1 MTPDDPN
8 DPPEDAD
15 SPADEPRTKASEAA
29 AEAAAP
35 VAAPA
40 ATPATPAAEP
50 AAPRGPEAPSP
61 PPVDAGPGPRR
72 AALFHVLLLGLCL
85 VVGVAS
91 LVTGPYAPEAELDKD
106 EYEIFGPTDVFTAGL
121 RPDGVAVIRVDG
133 GIQFESPSFGGAK
146 NADRAVEMLR
156 KVSKAGSVKAVVLR
170 VNSPGGTVAAS
181 QEIADAVRLVKKAGK
196 KVVVSMADMA
206 ASGGYYISAPSDYI
220 FAHRGTITGSIGVIT
235 QLPRYKEIADKIGY
249 DVVSFTSG
257 PYKDMG
263 NPFREM
269 GEQEGGLFRKLVM
282 DAYLQFVEE
291 VSRGRAPA
299 ILGKLAEPKDSDAWD
314 ERLKKIQ
321 AGEDDRPRHPPGE
334 EKKETGPGAQEKP
347 AEGDEGDE
355 GEAGDGSEDSQ
366 DAKKPEETPAEPEVD
381 MAAVRRRVAEL
392 ADGRIYTGEE
402 ALRLGLVDAIGGLKD
417 AIRKAG
423 ELAGLGPDPVLLKP
437 RSGGELGQFF
447 SLMGSAP
454 SDLVDSLASRMS
466 TSMGVPMAPV
476 LPASVPVAYL
486 YLPGR

>member
-1 MTPDDPN
+1 MNPDDPKQ
-8 DPPEDAD
+8 PPEDAAA
-15 SPADEPRTKASEAA
+15 SVEEPRAEDREAA
-29 AEAAAP
+29 EEAPAP
-35 VAAPA
+35 AAAPA
-40 ATPATPAAEP
+40 APKPA
-50 AAPRGPEAPSP
+50 P
-61 PPVDAGPGPRR
+61 PPPPADAGPGPRR
-72 AALFHVLLLGLCL
+72 AALFHVGLLACCL
-85 VVGVAS
+85 LVGIVS
-91 LVTGPYAPEAELDKD
+91 LVSGPYAPEAEMNKD

-121 RPDGVAVIRVDG
+121 RPDGVAVVRVDG
-133 GIQFESPSFGGAK
+133 GIQFESPTFSGPK
-146 NADRAVEMLR
+146 NADRAVDLLR
-156 KVSKAGSVKAVVLR
+156 KVAKASSVKAVVLR

-181 QEIADAVRLVKKAGK
+181 QEIADAVRLVRKAGK

-220 FAHRGTITGSIGVIT
+220 YAHRGTITGSIGVIT

-257 PYKDMG
+257 PFKDMG

-269 GEQEGGLFRKLVM
+269 GDEEGGLFKKLVM

-291 VSRGRAPA
+291 VARGRAPM
-299 ILGKLAEPKDSDAWD
+299 ILAKAAEPKDSDAWD
-314 ERLKKIQ
+314 ERLKQIR

-334 EKKETGPGAQEKP
+334 EKKETGPGAADASENDD
-347 AEGDEGDE
+347 ASTDSASD
-355 GEAGDGSEDSQ
+355 GDGDKPDAPKAEEDIE
-366 DAKKPEETPAEPEVD
+366 DVD

-402 ALRLGLVDAIGGLKD
+402 ALRLGLVDEIGGLKE

-423 ELAGLGPDPVLLKP
+423 EMAGLGPDPVLLVP
-437 RSGGELGQFF
+437 RAQGDLGQFF
-447 SLMGSAP
+447 SLMGKAP
-454 SDLVDSLASRMS
+454 TDLVDSLAERLR
-466 TSMGVPMAPV
+466 TSLGAPPTLA